1 MNIPVYDAMRVQEGN
16 TEKNLSRILLA
27 IRLGSIDTVPL

>member
-16 TEKNLSRILLA
+16 TEKHLSEDSFYHPP
-27 IRLGSIDTVPL
+27 GKY